1 MRTITEKYNA
11 VLEGKFSK
19 AQFKSDVIRELPNL
33 VSKFNDFET
42 IGTILKS
49 KGIIAEKKE
58 KAVEKY
64 QPEYIDPADKF
75 PIEAIERGIDYELEK
90 AGIDSAENHSKE
102 DHKKAKDKALKN
114 LEKDPNF
121 YLHLLSGD
129 SKKVNKNDKHV
140 EVKRGEEAV
149 DSINGMK
156 KATLKEGIGDP
167 AKLEK
172 GDIDPDNPFGTI
184 TNVIKGKNGYEI
196 LGRERSEGYY
206 YHVDFDG
213 NEMDEDDFIYEDKKE
228 LPKSIADKE
237 KREIEK
243 DAKKSKGMIKEDLQ
257 QICDYLKEK
266 FGATFGDCKD
276 FIMTHF
282 DDITVGGHIDLEEIG
297 EEYENYLGANA
308 PESMPHPDDL
318 NEALNKD
325 LEEFGES
332 VIKRLK
338 DTGHRVESKR
348 ISSAQL
354 RNVLM
359 DLDTIPKAKQFFAST
374 NNAYVLS
381 DVEGGRLLVILPRG
395 ESNETQDQLDK
406 LEKLA
411 LHFNLDKTAYGPEKD
426 SGWYKK
432 QAINKNDGDIM
443 TTTAAPNGKGVIISF
458 FRFEKGNY
466 NQVKKTDKATGKVD
480 YMDTAAENI
489 QETAKNK
496 ITEIISEILNEGRG
510 DMDMITQII
519 DDRAAESGFEEK
531 EEAAEVIAAIA
542 EYYKLNL
549 KMIQNY
555 MDSDEPVN
563 PFSEGKKLK
572 KENKEIMDRIDGL
585 TNLQML
591 DDLVN
596 KAKEIYKD
604 QIDGGDPF
612 DHQDVALYL
621 YKKIVKGLAPMDQGI
636 MEANFSFSGMIIK
649 EGKNVSKMAQVEA
662 AGRQAA
668 IEAKLIAIDELI
680 TSTNESLAT
689 LEENEDIA
697 RIVDKNEVKALRKE
711 VKLLEK
717 MKDKLSKEKSKYGE
731 SKEVVTNEAMEGKQY
746 IKVSEGHCNEI
757 MEKLKE
763 RYANEGIKFTK
774 EGKDIINAGHC
785 TEGKMKEIIAELKK
799 EGYKIHESSCNSN

>member
-11 VLEGKFSK
+11 VLEGKFTK
-19 AQFKSDVIRELPNL
+19 AQFKTDVIRELPHL

-49 KGIIAEKKE
+49 KGILAEKKE

-64 QPEYIDPADKF
+64 QPEYKDPADKF

-90 AGIDSAENHSKE
+90 AGIDSAETHSEE

-129 SKKVNKNDKHV
+129 SKNVDKNDKYV
-140 EVKRGEEAV
+140 ETKRGEEAV

-156 KATLKEGIGDP
+156 KAEM
-167 AKLEK
+167 
-172 GDIDPDNPFGTI
+172 
-184 TNVIKGKNGYEI
+184 
-196 LGRERSEGYY
+196 
-206 YHVDFDG
+206 
-213 NEMDEDDFIYEDKKE
+213 NEEKKE

-282 DDITVGGHIDLEEIG
+282 DDIVVGGHIDLEKIG
-297 EEYENYLGANA
+297 AEYEEYYAANL
-308 PESMPHPDDL
+308 PESKKE
-318 NEALNKD
+318 N
-325 LEEFGES
+325 
-332 VIKRLK
+332 
-338 DTGHRVESKR
+338 
-348 ISSAQL
+348 
-354 RNVLM
+354 
-359 DLDTIPKAKQFFAST
+359 
-374 NNAYVLS
+374 
-381 DVEGGRLLVILPRG
+381 
-395 ESNETQDQLDK
+395 
-406 LEKLA
+406 
-411 LHFNLDKTAYGPEKD
+411 LH
-426 SGWYKK
+426 
-432 QAINKNDGDIM
+432 
-443 TTTAAPNGKGVIISF
+443 
-458 FRFEKGNY
+458 
-466 NQVKKTDKATGKVD
+466 
-480 YMDTAAENI
+480 
-489 QETAKNK
+489 ETAKNK
-496 ITEIISEILNEGRG
+496 ITKIISEILNERVGAL
-510 DMDMITQII
+510 
-519 DDRAAESGFEEK
+519 DDFISLIQDRSAETGFSEK
-531 EEAAEVIAAIA
+531 EEAEEVCDAIQD
-542 EYYKLNL
+542 YYGLN
-549 KMIQNY
+549 
-555 MDSDEPVN
+555 
-563 PFSEGKKLK
+563 EGKKLK

-585 TNLQML
+585 TNLRML

-621 YKKIVKGLAPMDQGI
+621 YKKIVKALAPMDQGI
-636 MEANFSFSGMIIK
+636 MEANFSFSGMLLN
-649 EGKNVSKMAQVEA
+649 EGKKSASKMAQVEA
-662 AGRQAA
+662 AGRRAA
-668 IEAKLIAIDELI
+668 IEAKLTAIEELI
-680 TSTNESLAT
+680 SSTNESLAT

-717 MKDKLSKEKSKYGE
+717 MKDKLSKEQSKYAE
-731 SKEVVTNEAMEGKQY
+731 EKEVVTNEAKEGKQY

-763 RYANEGIKFTK
+763 RYASEGIKFTK

-785 TEGKMKEIIAELKK
+785 TEGKMKKIIAELKK
-799 EGYKIHESSCNSN
+799 EGYKIHESSCNSH